1 MWRILSFNR
10 AMQVWLPLAVIVC
23 WVLPNSLQASIILP
37 EEVPFDLEQLI
48 AQRDVA
54 AASSSSSQ
62 TSPRRSAPVFG
73 SKAPW
78 GMPPRPGELLYA
90 LSLESI
96 LPAAGGGSSSG
107 ASTSSGGTSG
117 TTTSPID
124 TTAAVPLAATDLVRW
139 ISSEQ
144 HLALP
149 MPPGNDLLRPPQ
161 IG

>member
-23 WVLPNSLQASIILP
+23 WVPPNSLQASIILP

-54 AASSSSSQ
+54 AASCSSSQ
-62 TSPRRSAPVFG
+62 TSPRRSAPVSG
-73 SKAPW
+73 GKAPW
-78 GMPPRPGELLYA
+78 GMPPRPGEALYA

-96 LPAAGGGSSSG
+96 LPTAGGSNSGTSASSS
-107 ASTSSGGTSG
+107 GTSG
-117 TTTSPID
+117 TSTFPID
-124 TTAAVPLAATDLVRW
+124 TTAATTLFVTDFVRW
-139 ISSEQ
+139 ISGEQ
-144 HLALP
+144 RISLP